1 MLGGL
6 FSKIENGRFF
16 SVPERKSIAVIIGL
30 SPVAVF
36 DLCAEGF
43 EFVEAPKKG
52 GHGDTDAAG
61 KSVVAAGGF
70 VVYKSVHATEQFEVF
85 DEGHTVEDGW
95 RVTGWRV
102 TGYGWLHA
110 RRVSRKAEPDG

>member
-1 MLGGL
+1 MGGL
-6 FSKIENGRFF
+6 FSKIEHAKFF
-16 SVPERKSIAVIIGL
+16 LVAERKSVAVIIRL
-30 SPVAVF
+30 APVAIF
-36 DLCAEGF
+36 DFRAEGF
-43 EFVEAPKKG
+43 EFVEAPEKG
-52 GHGDTDAAG
+52 GHGDAAAAG